1 MDMTKIVWAVVVVV
15 ILGGGWLFT
24 TGGMN
29 KAYEQATKNLVG
41 NNPEQD
47 VIDEAVLSKYG
58 GYNLSLFRYEQAKKF
73 YSTSINRYG
82 PTGKNYWWNLQQLA
96 LCEENMENPQ
106 ASVTILYNLWLEDG
120 DAYDERVSNR
130 DQLALR
136 ITKLV
141 ELNELRISDYP
152 TDERT
157 LRRLQRR
164 R

>member
-58 GYNLSLFRYEQAKKF
+58 GYNLSLFRYEQAKRF

-106 ASVTILYNLWLEDG
+106 ASVPLSEQQQVPSSVTSQAPRAKALSSEPF
-120 DAYDERVSNR
+120 
-130 DQLALR
+130 LAD
-136 ITKLV
+136 
-141 ELNELRISDYP
+141 S
-152 TDERT
+152 
-157 LRRLQRR
+157 
-164 R
+164 